1 MAQSTLI
8 ALKQASD
15 LCGIRP
21 EKLRRWVCEEGVPL
35 HRFPEGPCILR
46 IDLFKCLIRHGRAI
60 PPSLAGSPKV
70 LLVEDDPDMLL
81 VMVEALEELSGKI
94 SVGTAADGRRGL
106 KKFMDFRP
114 DLIVTD
120 IQMPGFSGME
130 LCRWICQ
137 NKEIYPVK
145 ILAITGQPGDKSRQ
159 GALESGAD
167 EYLAKPFTPEDL
179 RRVVLRLLGGDL

>member
-1 MAQSTLI
+1 MVQSKLI
-8 ALKQASD
+8 ALKEAGG
-15 LCGIRP
+15 LCGIGP
-21 EKLRRWVCEEGVPL
+21 GKLRRWVYEDGVPL
-35 HRFPEGPCILR
+35 HRFPDGPCLLR
-46 IDLFKCLIRHGRAI
+46 IDLLKCLMRHGRGI
-60 PPSLAGSPKV
+60 PPSLADSPKV

-81 VMVEALEELSGKI
+81 VMVEALEGLSGKI

-145 ILAITGQPGDKSRQ
+145 ILAITGQPGEKSRQ

-167 EYLAKPFTPEDL
+167 EYLTKPFTPEEL
-179 RRVVLRLLGGDL
+179 RQVVLRLLGGD